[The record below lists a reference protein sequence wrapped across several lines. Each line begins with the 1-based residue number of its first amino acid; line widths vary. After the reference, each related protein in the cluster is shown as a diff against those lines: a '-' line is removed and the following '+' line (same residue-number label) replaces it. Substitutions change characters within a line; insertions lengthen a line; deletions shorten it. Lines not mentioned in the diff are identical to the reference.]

1 MLSKFA
7 FIIIMLCHQW
17 LNTCKNVR
25 ETIEWIT
32 KFELWEK
39 NGLNFK
45 LKQRRA
51 QKSILSMR
59 FRDLYKRARDQCCI
73 RESWHISTTISISK
87 FKGFPDLRLCYKI
100 HSKRFSMY
108 YWFMNYAL
116 ERIAKQS
123 RTWADWGIGLL
134 MSLKCT
140 KGMWNMLVLLTFIRD
155 F

>member
-1 MLSKFA
+1 MLPKFA
-7 FIIIMLCHQW
+7 FIIVMLCHHW

-25 ETIEWIT
+25 ETIQWIT

-45 LKQRRA
+45 LKQRKA

-59 FRDLYKRARDQCCI
+59 FGDLYKRARDQCCI
-73 RESWHISTTISISK
+73 QESWHISATTSVSK
-87 FKGFPDLRLCYKI
+87 FKGFPDFRLCYKM
-100 HSKRFSMY
+100 HSKWFSMY
-108 YWFMNYAL
+108 YWFMNAL
-116 ERIAKQS
+116 ERIAQQS
-123 RTWADWGIGLL
+123 KIWSDWGNSLL
-134 MSLKCT
+134 MSLTRT